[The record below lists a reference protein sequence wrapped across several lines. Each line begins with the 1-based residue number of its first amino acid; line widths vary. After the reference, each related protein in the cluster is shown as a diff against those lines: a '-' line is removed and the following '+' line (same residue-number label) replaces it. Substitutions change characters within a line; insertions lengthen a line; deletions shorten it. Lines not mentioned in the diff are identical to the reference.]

1 MKRIGFIGAGNMAGA
16 LVKGLLRTGKWSPG
30 DIVASDAA
38 DGQLRRLKKLYK
50 IETTRDNRALVRG
63 TKTIVLAVKPQIMAQ
78 VLDEIRLESSPKK
91 LFVSIAAGFP
101 LQRLEQGLGRGTRV
115 VRVMPNTPCL
125 IGKGMSVAVAGAHAS
140 PADLKETLK
149 LFAACG
155 EAVSITG
162 EALLDA
168 VTALSGSGPAFVYL
182 FAEALV
188 DGGVRGGLSPQLATK
203 LCFQTLAGAAGM
215 LLESGMSPRDL
226 RDMVTSPGGTS
237 AEALYQLERGRLRTV
252 VSDAVWAAFERT
264 LRLEAALEDRPDD
277 TVPRRT
283 QRG

>member
-1 MKRIGFIGAGNMAGA
+1 MMKRIGFIGAGNMAGA
-16 LVKGLLRTGKWSPG
+16 IVKGLLRTGKWSPD
-30 DIVASDAA
+30 DIAASDAA
-38 DGQLRRLKKLYK
+38 DAQLRRLKKLYK

-63 TKTIVLAVKPQIMAQ
+63 AKTIVLAVKPQIMAQ

-125 IGKGMSVAVAGAHAS
+125 IGKGMSVAVAGAHAT

-182 FAEALV
+182 FAEALS
-188 DGGVRGGLSPQLATK
+188 DGGVRGGLSSQLATK
-203 LCFQTLAGAAGM
+203 LAFQTLTGAAAM

-226 RDMVTSPGGTS
+226 RDMVTSPGGTTL
-237 AEALYQLERGRLRTV
+237 AGLTALDQHGFRDTV
-252 VSDAVWAAFERT
+252 IAAI
-264 LRLEAALEDRPDD
+264 EAA
-277 TVPRRT
+277 TRRAHELAAS
-283 QRG
+283 